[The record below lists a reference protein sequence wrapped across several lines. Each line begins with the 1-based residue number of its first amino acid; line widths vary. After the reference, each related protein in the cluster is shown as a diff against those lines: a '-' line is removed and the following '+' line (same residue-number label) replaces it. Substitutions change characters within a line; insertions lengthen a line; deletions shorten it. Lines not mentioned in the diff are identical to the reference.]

1 METWVLFPSV
11 SSLCSTEHLFAFGV
25 RTGSPLHLVGHWD
38 CHLCENPF
46 YCSSLSNALSK
57 ICHFYLRW
65 WWGGSEWGRRDLDC
79 RWYLSYLRLSVHWIL
94 LNIAS
99 AISTPHIKVSE
110 KKKWGLQCQS
120 GWHVAWHTSCWWSNW
135 GRFRALWGPGWNFL
149 PGVQLEWGM
158 YLPSYTI
165 SSSISGLT
173 LWHWSL
179 VFDEAIGQYQAFEFQ
194 DILLSVKFKIQEDNP
209 LHCR

>member
-38 CHLCENPF
+38 CHLYENPF

-57 ICHFYLRW
+57 ICPFYLRW

-110 KKKWGLQCQS
+110 KKNEVCSVSQDDMLHGIPL
-120 GWHVAWHTSCWWSNW
+120 VD
-135 GRFRALWGPGWNFL
+135 GPIEVDSEL
-149 PGVQLEWGM
+149 SEDLAE
-158 YLPSYTI
+158 I
-165 SSSISGLT
+165 SS
-173 LWHWSL
+173 
-179 VFDEAIGQYQAFEFQ
+179 
-194 DILLSVKFKIQEDNP
+194 QESS
-209 LHCR
+209 